1 MDLHTNGAAL
11 ALAGILTIGLVACGG
26 SADAESADV
35 PAPQPVE
42 NAAYADKA
50 NNEMSGDAIAYA
62 ADYMAGEDVSAET
75 LVVYK
80 TAACECCARWVDHME
95 EAGFEVDVHEVSAE
109 EMSRVKEGN
118 GITRDLASC
127 HTAQIAGYL
136 VEGHVP
142 AKDLKR
148 LLEERPEGVKGI
160 AVPGMP
166 IGSPGMEVEGKPA
179 AEYEVVTFD
188 AAGNTKEYA
197 AY

>member
-1 MDLHTNGAAL
+1 MMDLRTNGAAL
-11 ALAGILTIGLVACGG
+11 ALAGILTIGLAACGG
-26 SADAESADV
+26 SDDAESADI

-50 NNEMSGDAIAYA
+50 NNEMSVDAS
-62 ADYMAGEDVSAET
+62 DYLPSEDVSAET

-80 TAACECCARWVDHME
+80 TAACECCSRWVDHME
-95 EAGFEVDVHEVSAE
+95 EAGFEVDVHEISQE

-127 HTAQIAGYL
+127 HTARIAGYL

-142 AKDLKR
+142 AEDLKR
-148 LLEERPEGVKGI
+148 LLMEKPDGVKGI

-166 IGSPGMEVEGKPA
+166 IGSPGMEMEGKPA
-179 AEYEVVTFD
+179 DEYEVVTFD
-188 AAGNTKEYA
+188 QAGEQSVYA
-197 AY
+197 YH

>member
-1 MDLHTNGAAL
+1 MDLRTNGAAL
-11 ALAGILTIGLVACGG
+11 ALAGILTIGLAACGG
-26 SADAESADV
+26 SDDAESADI

-50 NNEMSGDAIAYA
+50 NNEMSVDAS
-62 ADYMAGEDVSAET
+62 DYLPSEDVSAET

-95 EAGFEVDVHEVSAE
+95 EAGFEVDVHEISQE

-127 HTAQIAGYL
+127 HTARIAGYL

-142 AKDLKR
+142 AEDLKR
-148 LLEERPEGVKGI
+148 LLMEKPDGVKGI

-166 IGSPGMEVEGKPA
+166 IGSPGMEMEGKPA
-179 AEYEVVTFD
+179 DEYEVVTFD
-188 AAGNTKEYA
+188 QAGEQSVYA
-197 AY
+197 YH